1 MNTPAF
7 SSPGP
12 GSRARSMTCTRALV
26 SLLLVTAC
34 QTTDRAQP
42 AQTQPDQAAPTQA
55 QPGQAPRAAATPSAS
70 ATGSSPLNSTLLFL
84 SSGRGSV
91 TWRSEP
97 AEIPL
102 NEPFNLRVSLPG
114 GPDSVDSL
122 AVDAIMP
129 AHRHGMLRAP
139 RIRVLGDDEEGSF
152 MVEGMLFHMT
162 GLWELHFDL
171 TRGAITERAQQD
183 ITLE

>member
-42 AQTQPDQAAPTQA
+42 AQA